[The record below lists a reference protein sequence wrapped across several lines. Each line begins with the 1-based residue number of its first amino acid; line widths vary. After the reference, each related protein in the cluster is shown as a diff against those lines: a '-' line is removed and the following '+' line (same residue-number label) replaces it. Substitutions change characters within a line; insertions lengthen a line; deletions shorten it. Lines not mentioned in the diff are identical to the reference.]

1 MPYKRLVVSDIRN
14 NCFGCAVPMLAVFDC
29 IPILYRSKSEKEKK
43 RKEEEEKKKLKKIMY

>member
-43 RKEEEEKKKLKKIMY
+43 GRRRRKN